1 MSNEN
6 GKAIASMVLGI
17 VSLILI
23 LFGGSVIGIILAIV
37 GVVLGNSVKK
47 VDPTNGY
54 AKAGRILSWIGLIVC
69 IVITVLVVALI
80 GAVVSLI

>member
-23 LFGGSVIGIILAIV
+23 LFGGSVSLSNISIYNESKAVSICIIETY
-37 GVVLGNSVKK
+37 SS
-47 VDPTNGY
+47 
-54 AKAGRILSWIGLIVC
+54 AKS
-69 IVITVLVVALI
+69 
-80 GAVVSLI
+80 